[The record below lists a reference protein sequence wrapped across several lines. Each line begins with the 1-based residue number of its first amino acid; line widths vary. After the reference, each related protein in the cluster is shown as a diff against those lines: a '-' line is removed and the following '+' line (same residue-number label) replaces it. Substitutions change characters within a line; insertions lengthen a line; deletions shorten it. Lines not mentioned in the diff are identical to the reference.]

1 MKNKSIYKLVMSDKW
16 KIIIIMVFICYFVS
30 RNNYTLFHS
39 LIEMSTI
46 AISLAVMLVAVGT
59 VRICENNWFT
69 YLGIIYGF
77 VGIIDMFHTLT
88 YKGINIIV
96 DNPDISIQL
105 WVGGRYYESI
115 ALIFSI
121 YYLNNKLK
129 AKKVVVLNL
138 VIVSIM
144 LCTILFT
151 NIFPMCYIDGYGLT
165 KFKVI
170 SEYIIS
176 TFFMIFAFFIN
187 NNYKIKKVSGS
198 KLIFFSIIFKIFS
211 ELLFTFYIDAYG
223 LFNFLGHTSKLIA
236 AYLLFKALFESVI
249 SDPYKIIFE
258 KINLKATEFERKNEE
273 LVFSKN
279 KLEEEYYKIKR
290 FIELLPEGVMLI
302 EDEKIIYA
310 NSKMASLLGIE
321 DKDSII
327 NSSIFDLVD
336 YEYKGKLVKRLS
348 SKDKTEVNNPEEGKL
363 SFNGRELDIEIYTLF
378 LKNIVEEE
386 CNVSIIR
393 DISDRKR
400 ALEMEL
406 LLIEKEKEDKLIND
420 FFTNISHELKTPIN
434 VIYSALQLEE
444 LYLNDKDVRTISN
457 YNNIIKQNCLRLIR
471 TTNNIIDATK
481 IQAGFFVAKLKK
493 QNIVNIIEEITLSIA
508 SYANCKDMNIIF
520 DTECEEIYVN
530 CDENLIERIILNLL
544 SNSVKYCK
552 KNGNIEVS
560 IYKVNENII
569 EISVKDDG
577 IGIPNE
583 AQNMIFEKFEKVD
596 KSNSRIAEGTGMGL
610 FLVKTFVEMHKGAI
624 SINKNYE
631 NGTEFLIRIPCVKT
645 NEAAYSIISHS
656 EYRTIRN
663 LVEKINIEFS
673 DVYSA

>member
-1 MKNKSIYKLVMSDKW
+1 MKNKSIYKLVISDEW
-16 KIIIIMVFICYFVS
+16 KIIIIVAGICYFVS

-39 LIEMSTI
+39 LIEMFTI
-46 AISLAVMLVAVGT
+46 AISLTVMLVAVGT
-59 VRICENNWFT
+59 ARICENNWFT

-77 VGIIDMFHTLT
+77 VGIVDMFHTLT

-96 DNPDISIQL
+96 GNPDISIQL

-144 LCTILFT
+144 LCTILLT

-170 SEYIIS
+170 SECIIS

-198 KLIFFSIIFKIFS
+198 KLIFFSVIFKIFS
-211 ELLFTFYIDAYG
+211 ELLFAFYIDVYG

-258 KINLKATEFERKNEE
+258 KVNLKATEFERKNEE

-279 KLEEEYYKIKR
+279 KLEEEYFKIKR

-310 NSKMASLLGIE
+310 NSKMASLLDIE
-321 DKDSII
+321 DKNSII
-327 NSSIFDLVD
+327 DSSIFDLVD
-336 YEYKGKLVKRLS
+336 CEYREKLVERFS
-348 SKDKTEVNNPEEGKL
+348 SRDKTEVNNPAEGKL
-363 SFNGRELDIEIYTLF
+363 GFNGRKLDTEIYTLF
-378 LKNIVEEE
+378 LKNIVEE

-393 DISDRKR
+393 DVSDRKR
-400 ALEMEL
+400 ALEMEAS
-406 LLIEKEKEDKLIND
+406 LIEKEKEDKLIND

-434 VIYSALQLEE
+434 VIYSTLQLEE
-444 LYLNDKDVRTISN
+444 LYLNDKDMRTIGN

-481 IQAGFFVAKLKK
+481 IQEGFFVAKLKK
-493 QNIVNIIEEITLSIA
+493 QNIVNIIEEITLSIVL
-508 SYANCKDMNIIF
+508 YANCKDMNIIF
-520 DTECEEIYVN
+520 DTECEEIYVD

-544 SNSVKYCK
+544 SNSVKYG
-552 KNGNIEVS
+552 NEHGNIKVS
-560 IYKVNENII
+560 IYKVNENLI

-583 AQNMIFEKFEKVD
+583 SQNMIFGKFEKVD

-610 FLVKTFVEMHKGAI
+610 FLVKNFVEMHNGSI
-624 SINKNYE
+624 VINKKYK
-631 NGTEFLIRIPCVKT
+631 NGTEFLIRIPCVKV
-645 NEAAYSIISHS
+645 NENAYSIISRN
-656 EYRTIRN
+656 EYKTIKN

>member
-1 MKNKSIYKLVMSDKW
+1 MKNKSSYNIFMSSEW
-16 KIIIIMVFICYFVS
+16 KIIIIMVGICYWIS
-30 RNNYTLFHS
+30 RGNYTLFHS
-39 LIEMSTI
+39 LIEMFTI
-46 AISLAVMLVAVGT
+46 AISLSVMLVAVGT

-77 VGIIDMFHTLT
+77 IGIIDMFHTLT
-88 YKGINIIV
+88 YGGINIIA
-96 DNPDISIQL
+96 DSANISIQL
-105 WVGGRYYESI
+105 WVAGRYYESI

-121 YYLNNKLK
+121 YYFNNKLK
-129 AKKVVVLNL
+129 TKKVIVLNF

-144 LCTILFT
+144 ILFILNT
-151 NIFPMCYIDGYGLT
+151 NNFPICYIDGYGLT
-165 KFKVI
+165 KFKII

-176 TFFMIFAFFIN
+176 GFFIVFAFFIN
-187 NNYKIKKVSGS
+187 QNYKIRRDSGS
-198 KLIFFSIIFKIFS
+198 KLIFLSIVFKILS
-211 ELLFTFYIDAYG
+211 EILFTFYIDVYG
-223 LFNFLGHTSKLIA
+223 TFNFLGHISKLIA
-236 AYLLFKALFESVI
+236 AYLLFKALFKTVI
-249 SDPYKIIFE
+249 TDPYKIIFE
-258 KINLKATEFERKNEE
+258 KVNLKAMEFEKKNEE

-279 KLEEEYYKIKR
+279 KLEEEYFKIKR
-290 FIELLPEGVMLI
+290 FVEFLPEGVMLI

-321 DKDSII
+321 DKDNLIDL
-327 NSSIFDLVD
+327 SIFNLVD
-336 YEYKGKLVKRLS
+336 CEYKEKLVKRLRS
-348 SKDKTEVNNPEEGKL
+348 RDKIDVYNPEEGKL
-363 SFNGRELDIEIYTLF
+363 CLNGRELDTEIYTLF
-378 LKNIVEEE
+378 LKNMVEEE

-400 ALEMEL
+400 ALEMEA

-444 LYLNDKDVRTISN
+444 LYLNNKDMRTIRN

-493 QNIVNIIEEITLSIA
+493 QNIVNIIEEITLSIV

-520 DTECEEIYVN
+520 DTDCEEIYVN

-544 SNSVKYCK
+544 SNSVKYGK
-552 KNGNIEVS
+552 KHGNIKVS
-560 IYKVNENII
+560 MYKVNENLI

-577 IGIPNE
+577 IGIPKE
-583 AQNMIFEKFEKVD
+583 AQNMIFGKFEKVD

-610 FLVKTFVEMHKGAI
+610 FLVKTFVEMHNGSI
-624 SINKNYE
+624 SINDKYK
-631 NGTEFLIRIPCVKT
+631 NGTEFLLRIPCIKA
-645 NEAAYSIISHS
+645 NETAYSIISHN
-656 EYRTIRN
+656 EYRTVKN